1 MASLATLSIL
11 DRDDA
16 PAQAPAP
23 RITPEQRAALT
34 HLRMS
39 AMACRV
45 AARTDLYEA
54 CALLSLDGEDAK
66 RTFVDT
72 LIKCL
77 PNAVQRKVVWFA
89 PGTDTLSFDEAWIL
103 RCLTSIRENDPASLN
118 FLIKS
123 RVSPADR
130 RYIGY
135 LLGQIS
141 EQFSQ
146 V

>member
-1 MASLATLSIL
+1 MASLATLPIP
-11 DRDDA
+11 DRDDT
-16 PAQAPAP
+16 PLHAPAP
-23 RITPEQRAALT
+23 HVTPDQRAALT
-34 HLRMS
+34 RLRLS

-72 LIKCL
+72 LVKCL
-77 PNAVQRKVVWFA
+77 PSALQRRVIWFT
-89 PGTDTLSFDEAWIL
+89 PGTDTLSFDESWTL
-103 RCLTSIRENDPASLN
+103 RCLTCIRANDLANLN

-123 RVSPADR
+123 RVSHADR

-135 LLGQIS
+135 LLSQIS
-141 EQFSQ
+141 EQFSKD
-146 V
+146 

>member
-1 MASLATLSIL
+1 MASLATLPIL

-23 RITPEQRAALT
+23 RITLEQRAALT

-66 RTFVDT
+66 RTFVDLS
-72 LIKCL
+72 LIH
-77 PNAVQRKVVWFA
+77 
-89 PGTDTLSFDEAWIL
+89 I
-103 RCLTSIRENDPASLN
+103 
-118 FLIKS
+118 
-123 RVSPADR
+123 
-130 RYIGY
+130 
-135 LLGQIS
+135 
-141 EQFSQ
+141 
-146 V
+146 